1 VRLTRYLKAAFLNR
15 WNLLAFLGGL
25 GFAAIVSWGVLWPLV
40 VAGEI
45 AYLGLLGTH
54 PKFQD
59 YVDAQEAKSTR
70 VDNTVQQETTLRQI
84 VGSLPKKAL
93 ARFEAVRSR
102 CLELRQIATQLKEP
116 GKAGPAPLDNLQV
129 AGLDRLLWIYL
140 RLLYTQFSL
149 ERFFETT
156 SEAPIQEDIRRLDA
170 RLKALEGA
178 GDSPQQQKARATI
191 EDTLTTSRDR
201 LTNLKKA
208 HDTYELLQLELD
220 RLESKIH
227 SLSELAV
234 NRQEPDFITA
244 QVDQVATSMVETEKT
259 MNDLQFAT
267 GLHSVDDEAPQLLQ
281 RPTVTVRGG

>member
-1 VRLTRYLKAAFLNR
+1 MRLTRYLKAAFVNH
-15 WNLLAFLGGL
+15 WNLLAVAGGL
-25 GFAAIVSWGVLWPLV
+25 GFAAIVSWPVLWPLV
-40 VAGEI
+40 VAGEV

-54 PKFQD
+54 PKFQS
-59 YVDAQEAKSTR
+59 YVDAQEAKSSR
-70 VDNTVQQETTLRQI
+70 VDTTLQQETTLRQI

-93 ARFEAVRSR
+93 ARFEAVRTR

-116 GKAGPAPLDNLQV
+116 GKVGPAPLDSMQV

-156 SEAPIQEDIRRLDA
+156 TEAPIQEDIRRFES
-170 RLKALEGA
+170 RLKSLEGS
-178 GDSPQQQKARATI
+178 GDSPQQRKARATLD
-191 EDTLTTSRDR
+191 DTLATSRDR

-208 HDTYELLQLELD
+208 RDTYELLQLELD
-220 RLESKIH
+220 RLESKIN

-234 NRQEPDFITA
+234 NRQEPDFISA

-267 GLHSVDDEAPQLLQ
+267 GIHTVDDDAPKLLQ
-281 RPTVTVRGG
+281 RPTVQVRGG